1 MRWEVGVRAELSSSN
16 RLILRAM
23 ALLICVHCCGL
34 RAQQTKSPDELGEKS
49 PATLPSQILS
59 ITGEIP
65 HPLQMDAQALAALPA
80 KQVIVKD
87 RAGHPVTYRGPLL
100 RDVLAKAGLV
110 IGNDPSHG
118 HRAPLCVLVIAS
130 DGYRSVLS
138 LSELDASLR
147 DRPIILASQRDDRK
161 LDSKEGPLRLIV
173 ADESKP
179 ERWIRQVSAIK
190 IVAVK

>member
-1 MRWEVGVRAELSSSN
+1 MRANMGLNGQMV
-16 RLILRAM
+16 LRTIAVV
-23 ALLICVHCCGL
+23 ICVYCCGL
-34 RAQQTKSPDELGEKS
+34 RAQQTKSPEPAEEKT
-49 PATLPSQILS
+49 PATLPSHVLS
-59 ITGEIP
+59 ITGEVP
-65 HPLQMDAQALAALPA
+65 HPLQMDAQALAELPA

-100 RDVLAKAGLV
+100 RDVLTKAGLV

-118 HRAPLCVLVIAS
+118 HRAPLCVLVSAS
-130 DGYRSVLS
+130 DGYKSVLS
-138 LSELDASLR
+138 LAELDASLR
-147 DRPIILASQRDDRK
+147 DRPIILANERDDRK

-190 IVAVK
+190 VVAVK